1 MYVLNSYFVISL
13 AFLVLSEQAIY
24 VSRLT
29 GHDTKTCGN
38 VSSPCR
44 TIPYSI
50 QQLSTGVHI
59 YLDGTDTLK
68 DPYTCEGLDPRHP
81 RILLTK
87 SVSFVSI
94 KSRAHISCLYGNAWY
109 ASGNE
114 HKHGIRTSFSGL
126 AFFNTLVALRDVFL
140 AVDDTIFAGTKPVNL
155 YIEGVKLPRFDLSLN
170 NVVFKKNSGCMMI
183 EPKSSKVFINI
194 TNTVFHQNGDLFSN
208 MPSIIWLNC
217 TNNLINIQ
225 LRNCSFKKNMK
236 TKYGMIT
243 VKNKLGTTNIL
254 LDQLKLEEIGQG
266 SGTDVVGFVFLISS
280 ARVFMSLKYGFIF
293 KISATFLCVIS
304 QSAEIN
310 ISNIEVDGYYSGK
323 LGGGVVD
330 LIQNESCFLS
340 IKDSSFRNGN
350 NHDSGGVIYMVAP
363 NSMLTI
369 QNSTT
374 YNISSSDWG
383 GAVTILSK
391 AKKFKQSTKRRK
403 KILCSST
410 HNQFFVFI
418 HLIRE
423 GWWCCMGIH

>member
-1 MYVLNSYFVISL
+1 
-13 AFLVLSEQAIY
+13 
-24 VSRLT
+24 
-29 GHDTKTCGN
+29 
-38 VSSPCR
+38 
-44 TIPYSI
+44 
-50 QQLSTGVHI
+50 
-59 YLDGTDTLK
+59 
-68 DPYTCEGLDPRHP
+68 
-81 RILLTK
+81 
-87 SVSFVSI
+87 
-94 KSRAHISCLYGNAWY
+94 
-109 ASGNE
+109 
-114 HKHGIRTSFSGL
+114 
-126 AFFNTLVALRDVFL
+126 
-140 AVDDTIFAGTKPVNL
+140 
-155 YIEGVKLPRFDLSLN
+155 
-170 NVVFKKNSGCMMI
+170 MMI